1 MSVLIWLYIINSVL
15 LIVHEI
21 DSAYWQEWKLF
32 KLPGGISFFLVL
44 HLPLVFVILWG
55 LVELQ
60 QNNLAGYAISMLL
73 AVAGIFAF
81 TIHMVFMAKGNKEFK
96 TLLSIVLLIA
106 ILAVSIIQAWFTVY
120 SQPGVV
126 FPSCAC
132 Q

>member
-32 KLPGGISFFLVL
+32 KLPGGITFFLVI
-44 HLPLVFVILWG
+44 HLPLVFLILWG
-55 LVELQ
+55 LVQLQ

-81 TIHMVFMAKGNKEFK
+81 TIHMVFMAKGNREFK
-96 TLLSIVLLIA
+96 TPLSIVLLIA
-106 ILAVSIIQAWFTVY
+106 ILAVSIIQACFTVY
-120 SQPGVV
+120 SHPGVV